1 MIRPPPRFTRT
12 DTLFPYT
19 TLFRSFRFPSILP
32 IAIPLCDFDALI
44 YRCAIAMIS
53 PFRDPSMTR
62 PVLYDYYRS
71 SAAYRV
77 RIALNMKGI
86 DYDRVPVNLVEG
98 AQKEAEY
105 RARNP
110 QGFVPMLE
118 MGGMRLTQSLAI
130 IDWLD
135 TAAPEPRL
143 IPADPAGRAHVM
155 ALAPGIACDL
165 HWLHNLRVLKYL
177 SGPLGQAEGVRNA
190 WYAHWIAEGCA
201 APEAVAAARAGQ
213 IGRAHV

>member
-1 MIRPPPRFTRT
+1 
-12 DTLFPYT
+12 
-19 TLFRSFRFPSILP
+19 
-32 IAIPLCDFDALI
+32 
-44 YRCAIAMIS
+44 MIS

-143 IPADPAGRAHVM
+143 IPADPARSEEHTSELQSLMRISYAVF
-155 ALAPGIACDL
+155 C
-165 HWLHNLRVLKYL
+165 LKKKNKHHITPPTFTHI
-177 SGPLGQAEGVRNA
+177 SSIDN
-190 WYAHWIAEGCA
+190 
-201 APEAVAAARAGQ
+201 
-213 IGRAHV
+213 

>member
-1 MIRPPPRFTRT
+1 
-12 DTLFPYT
+12 
-19 TLFRSFRFPSILP
+19 
-32 IAIPLCDFDALI
+32 
-44 YRCAIAMIS
+44 MIS

-143 IPADPAGRAHVM
+143 LPPAPAGRAPSL
-155 ALAPGIACDL
+155 ALAPPHPNI
-165 HWLHNLRVLKYL
+165 RT
-177 SGPLGQAEGVRNA
+177 
-190 WYAHWIAEGCA
+190 
-201 APEAVAAARAGQ
+201 APCL
-213 IGRAHV
+213 